1 MGRTT
6 PKPDAAL
13 KKGSAEM
20 LVLSLLEE
28 RARHGY
34 EIAKLIEQRSN
45 GVLTFHAASLYP
57 LLYRMEARRL
67 IQGRWVE
74 KAGQRRKR
82 HYSITAAGKRVL
94 AERRSGWNTFIDALV
109 ARRGVE
115 SCVTGTPSFAST
127 SGPARSFRIQAIEE
141 LAQHVEETWRAAR
154 AAGRSDEDAL
164 AAAQAPAG
172 KPARRGCPRTWLRPP
187 TVTRADRL
195 FSSTASGAT
204 SATPCACS
212 ARGPASPPSR

>member
-6 PKPDAAL
+6 KADAAL

-34 EIAKLIEQRSN
+34 EIAKLIEERSG

-67 IQGRWVE
+67 IHGRWVE

-82 HYSITAAGKRVL
+82 HYTIRPAGRVLL

-109 ARRGVE
+109 RV
-115 SCVTGTPSFAST
+115 
-127 SGPARSFRIQAIEE
+127 
-141 LAQHVEETWRAAR
+141 
-154 AAGRSDEDAL
+154 AG
-164 AAAQAPAG
+164 
-172 KPARRGCPRTWLRPP
+172 LRH
-187 TVTRADRL
+187 A
-195 FSSTASGAT
+195 
-204 SATPCACS
+204 
-212 ARGPASPPSR
+212 